1 MCKADPLSALLWPRN
16 AQPPCLHHKIG
27 DCSIYHRHHPLLGL
41 CHLVLISSIV
51 LVAEHSFAA
60 VEENGREE
68 VSFTLLAIN
77 ALGPEVGAFVVV
89 IYISLSF
96 SLLVACVS
104 GIGFLITEQFPHI
117 TPILAHVISPSFVG
131 VIIGF
136 FPFKAIDVTN
146 RFLCCLMLF
155 SIPSLVSIG
164 VCVGRR
170 DSVYNASKAIL
181 IGGSVLLVMV
191 LSWNAVI
198 LGLAGIRN
206 MGFDDPIKLL
216 LSVNPSA
223 LPAVQGFAFA
233 ALVTSLIGYVV
244 SFPKQLEDTVKLII
258 EMFEKKRKVL
268 RIGSD
273 DNTRERSG
281 NGGMGVL
288 SEGANEDIR
297 YNGANGLVNLQDNSS
312 VSRLMIMWLVL
323 LVPIFTA
330 SFFSTAFSKALDFSG
345 VYANCFLFGVL
356 PPAMAWIHHSRKR
369 YRSACLTGDLL
380 PCGNLILSVLFGIAV
395 ILGFWH

>member
-1 MCKADPLSALLWPRN
+1 M
-16 AQPPCLHHKIG
+16 
-27 DCSIYHRHHPLLGL
+27 LG
-41 CHLVLISSIV
+41 
-51 LVAEHSFAA
+51 
-60 VEENGREE
+60 
-68 VSFTLLAIN
+68 
-77 ALGPEVGAFVVV
+77 
-89 IYISLSF
+89 SLSY
-96 SLLVACVS
+96 ACWRPET
-104 GIGFLITEQFPHI
+104 ILTA
-117 TPILAHVISPSFVG
+117 ILATVLTLGFHVVT
-131 VIIGF
+131 
-136 FPFKAIDVTN
+136 PFICKIA
-146 RFLCCLMLF
+146 
-155 SIPSLVSIG
+155 G
-164 VCVGRR
+164 

-233 ALVTSLIGYVV
+233 ALVTSLIGYAV

-312 VSRLMIMWLVL
+312 VSRLMTMWLVL

-356 PPAMAWIHHSRKR
+356 PPAMAWIHRSRKR
-369 YRSACLTGDLL
+369 YRYD
-380 PCGNLILSVLFGIAV
+380 
-395 ILGFWH
+395 